1 MLEKEDLVVRAG
13 GGNRV
18 PDVVERLVAGVR
30 VERYVE
36 HARIRVRLADL
47 RVIELLRQ
55 ALVRLLAKL
64 ARLVDH
70 QSHDLLAH
78 AAGVYGSAARFICM
92 AKKWV
97 LDTDTKGT
105 GARMVPLD
113 DVQKKAEPRA
123 VPNPISPPKRKAP
136 APAKPK
142 PQVVRATPL
151 APGQVRKKSNG
162 EIGKVKAIDPR
173 AGTATVT
180 WLRDGRTSTVPI
192 SSVTRR

>member
-1 MLEKEDLVVRAG
+1 
-13 GGNRV
+13 
-18 PDVVERLVAGVR
+18 
-30 VERYVE
+30 
-36 HARIRVRLADL
+36 
-47 RVIELLRQ
+47 
-55 ALVRLLAKL
+55 
-64 ARLVDH
+64 
-70 QSHDLLAH
+70 
-78 AAGVYGSAARFICM
+78 M

-123 VPNPISPPKRKAP
+123 VANPITQPKRKPA

-142 PQVVRATPL
+142 PRVVTRSTPL